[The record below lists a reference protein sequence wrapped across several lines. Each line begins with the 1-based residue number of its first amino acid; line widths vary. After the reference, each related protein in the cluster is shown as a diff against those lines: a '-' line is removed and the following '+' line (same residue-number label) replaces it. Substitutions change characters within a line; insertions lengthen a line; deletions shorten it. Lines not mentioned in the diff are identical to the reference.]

1 MPRLSADQVLDLA
14 RIAGLDLDDSRAEVV
29 AARLS
34 SVLEELD
41 AIDDAALAGVEPSS
55 IFMPVEGEQGRDE

>member
-41 AIDDAALAGVEPSS
+41 AIDEATLAGVEPSS

>member
-41 AIDDAALAGVEPSS
+41 AIDEAALAGVEPSS
-55 IFMPVEGEQGRDE
+55 IFMPAEGEQGRDE

>member
-1 MPRLSADQVLDLA
+1 MPRVSTELVRQLA
-14 RIAGLDLDDSRAEVV
+14 EMTGLALDDSRAKVV

-41 AIDDAALAGVEPSS
+41 AIDDEALAGVEPAP
-55 IFMPVEGEQGRDE
+55 IFVPVEGEQDRDG

>member
-1 MPRLSADQVLDLA
+1 MPKLSADQVLDLA
-14 RIAGLDLDDSRAEVV
+14 SIAGLELDDSRAEVV

-41 AIDDAALAGVEPSS
+41 AIDDAALAGVEPLS
-55 IFMPVEGEQGRDE
+55 IFMPVEGEQGHDG